1 MEVLKM
7 EIQTPNREKHSE
19 IVIDKMKFEVVDKHP
34 NNFTET
40 DKKNIEH
47 SLYQIFRKYAR

>member
-1 MEVLKM
+1 M
-7 EIQTPNREKHSE
+7 EIQTQNREKHSE

>member
-1 MEVLKM
+1 MESKT
-7 EIQTPNREKHSE
+7 ETTTKRSE

-47 SLYQIFRKYAR
+47 SLYQIFRKYA